1 MEIEEFLYMANKNI
15 IVNKASNDSAHIKAF
30 IKEDISETDLNVI
43 KEEIKYLMFCLLNF
57 YTFGEISV
65 KNKILNL
72 NDEKA
77 ITDFKFMSYFS
88 LERAFLTT
96 MHDFDYS
103 VEIYKNR
110 YAKYTQ
116 YLGIYNYKDFERS
129 FLECFAMQVTGG
141 FEDSVTPLNL
151 DFTQLLQLARW
162 VYRAH
167 GEVIKES
174 LDELNFK
181 M

>member
-15 IVNKASNDSAHIKAF
+15 IVNRASNDSAHIKAF
-30 IKEDISETDLNVI
+30 IKESISETDLNVV

-57 YTFGEISV
+57 YTFGEIAV
-65 KNKILNL
+65 KNKVLDL
-72 NDEKA
+72 KDEKA
-77 ITDFKFMSYFS
+77 IKDFKLMTYFS

-96 MHDFDYS
+96 IHDFDYS
-103 VEIYKNR
+103 IEIYKNR

-116 YLGIYNYKDFERS
+116 YLGMYNYEDFERS

-141 FEDSVTPLNL
+141 FEDSSKPLNL

-181 M
+181 L